1 MRGSLGLRRR
11 PTLEEAL
18 TDTITEAPAAEAS
31 QKTKVSRSARLMQGF
46 GWTFIWLGLLS
57 VGFVFHQVYI
67 TSWIANA
74 EQAQLA
80 VKVDVYFQETADIQ
94 SVLVDETGR
103 PIFDVE
109 TGQPIA
115 VDPLVVPPVGSAE
128 PDASGGTGDPVD
140 PAAPQPARGEF
151 PMLIESNPDRGTAFG
166 NLRIPSL
173 DSLKDGW
180 NIVEGV
186 KLRQLR
192 RGAGHMPWTPLP
204 GQIGNSVISGHRI
217 TNGAPFRDFDQLEPG
232 DRIEVETAISVHVY
246 EVRKVQIVRPTA
258 LWVTATDGPK
268 RAGLEGGG
276 EGSWLT
282 LTTCHPKLSA
292 RQRLIVFAELV
303 DGPNF
308 GTIDRLTG

>member
-1 MRGSLGLRRR
+1 M
-11 PTLEEAL
+11 

>member
-1 MRGSLGLRRR
+1 
-11 PTLEEAL
+11 LEGAL
-18 TDTITEAPAAEAS
+18 TDTITEAPADEAV
-31 QKTKVSRSARLMQGF
+31 QKTKASGSARLMQGF
-46 GWTFIWLGLLS
+46 GWAFIWLGLLS

-67 TSWIANA
+67 TSWIASA
-74 EQAQLA
+74 EQAELA
-80 VKVDVYFQETADIQ
+80 VEVQVYFEETAEVQ
-94 SVLVDETGR
+94 SVLVDETGT

-109 TGQPIA
+109 TGQPIE
-115 VDPLVVPPVGSAE
+115 VDPLVVAPVGSVE
-128 PDASGGTGDPVD
+128 PNASGGTGDPGD

-151 PMLIESNPDRGTAFG
+151 PMLIVSNPDRGTAFG

-180 NIVEGV
+180 NVVEGV
-186 KLRQLR
+186 KFRQLR
-192 RGAGHMPWTPLP
+192 KGAGHMPWTPLP
-204 GQIGNSVISGHRI
+204 GQIGNSVISGHRT
-217 TNGAPFRDFDQLEPG
+217 TNGAPFRDLDQLEPG
-232 DRIEVETAISVHVY
+232 DRIEVETAIGVHVY
-246 EVRKVQIVRPTA
+246 EVRKVQIVKPTA

-292 RQRLIVFAELV
+292 RQRLIVFAQLV

-308 GTIDRLTG
+308 GTIGRLTG

>member
-1 MRGSLGLRRR
+1 M
-11 PTLEEAL
+11 

-80 VKVDVYFQETADIQ
+80 VEVDVYFQETADIQ